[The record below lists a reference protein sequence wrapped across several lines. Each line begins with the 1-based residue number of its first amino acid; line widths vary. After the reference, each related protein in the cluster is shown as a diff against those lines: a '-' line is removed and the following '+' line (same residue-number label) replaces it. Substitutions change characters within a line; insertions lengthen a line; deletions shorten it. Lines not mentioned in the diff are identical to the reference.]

1 MSDKIIRIIRWLI
14 VGTTFPF
21 TGTAVL
27 ANDPAPSTFVELT
40 HQGDAFFQQ
49 GHFQRAAK
57 SWENNL
63 ALVECTINANPCI
76 DLLTR
81 LAAAYQALQKHSAMF
96 QTLNQ
101 ALSLAS
107 VTHDKGRSALV
118 RSQLSDAWL
127 SIGASKK
134 LSGAKA
140 KKPETVA
147 EKGHSANAHTV
158 TNEKTATEQQPR
170 LEKACSL
177 VELDYLKNACLLAI
191 DSVADARV
199 TNDPDVL
206 ARALNSQGNVLVIMG
221 LFPEAIDTYQESM
234 QVAEQASDSTLAIKV
249 FLNGL
254 NVDFMSGNLF
264 KEEMITLLD
273 QVWKQIEKLPDTY
286 DKARIC
292 AQSVGR

>member
-49 GHFQRAAK
+49 GHFQQAAK
-57 SWENNL
+57 SWEKNL

-127 SIGASKK
+127 SIGASKN
-134 LSGAKA
+134 LSNAKA
-140 KKPETVA
+140 TNWKTVA
-147 EKGHSANAHTV
+147 ENGHSANAHV
-158 TNEKTATEQQPR
+158 TNEKTATEQQPS
-170 LEKACSL
+170 LEKACSSA
-177 VELDYLKNACLLAI
+177 EPNYLKNACLLAM
-191 DSVADARV
+191 DSVADAR
-199 TNDPDVL
+199 TANDPDVL
-206 ARALNSQGNVLVIMG
+206 ARALNSQGNVLFIMG

-234 QVAEQASDSTLAIKV
+234 QVAEQAGDSTLAIKV

-254 NVDFMSGNLF
+254 NVDLMSGNLF
-264 KEEMITLLD
+264 KEEMITLLA